1 MQMCNAWNTTVKMA
15 WCFPQWTR
23 TYLVQRV
30 LSCGPTSAKVEIL
43 CRYVKCKEVQVLS
56 RLLARDMQ
64 SVTGKN
70 LQFISEMSGLNPWTV
85 PIRRL
90 KATLVA
96 AEVVEVPLQDRWR
109 VPYLCSLLSQRGEAY
124 SLAMEEEQKRLTTL
138 IDSLVAN

>member
-1 MQMCNAWNTTVKMA
+1 M
-15 WCFPQWTR
+15 
-23 TYLVQRV
+23 
-30 LSCGPTSAKVEIL
+30 
-43 CRYVKCKEVQVLS
+43 S

-90 KATLVA
+90 KSTLVA
-96 AEVVEVPLQDRWR
+96 AEDRWR
-109 VPYLCSLLSQRGEAY
+109 VPYLCSLLSQRGEAH